1 MTSFTRLVLFA
12 LLLPAAASAS
22 DVHVPDDLQDW
33 QEWVLYDK
41 EYRAC
46 PFRFNRAADQRSD
59 FVCVWPGALELSV
72 TSSGGEFSQAWT
84 VYADEQWVQLP
95 GNTNYWPHAVTA
107 NGRAVEVVLHDNV
120 PSVFLEPGSYTLMG
134 TFGWDERP
142 GNLTLP
148 WATGVISLFVDG
160 EQVDRPARIRNGVFL
175 GERQQETQAR
185 DSISSDVYRLVRD
198 DVPTRLVTR
207 IRIQVSGSVREELF
221 GPILPDGFTPLT
233 INSRLPARLES
244 DGKLRV
250 QVRPGSWVIEVAA
263 RGAGVVDSLA
273 MPTPETNLPDAEI
286 WSYSAN
292 DALRVTVPEGLI
304 PVDPL
309 QVDVP
314 NGWNELAAFRVSVG
328 DTLNVVERS
337 RGIVSAENDLS
348 LSRTMWMTFDR
359 EGFVVND
366 DISGAMRTGWRLDM
380 LAPFKLLTAAADHEN
395 LLITEGEAEG
405 QTGVELRSP
414 YLNLAAN
421 AAASASGELPITAW
435 DTRFN
440 SVHTTLNLPPG
451 HKLLAAPGVD
461 DAPGSWTSQWQ
472 LLDFFLVLIIAIA
485 TWRLF
490 GARAGVIALAALV
503 LSFHEFSAPAWLWLN
518 LLIAIALLR
527 VAPAGRLRQSVRF
540 YQAASAVLLVLTL
553 VPFAANQLR
562 VAMYPQ
568 LEPQRSMPASHAE
581 ARRNELA
588 MPATVAVN
596 APAREAS
603 LMTDLNDA
611 ERERVERMYQKNMA
625 ADSVEEVV
633 VSANKVAS
641 SYAFSRY
648 APNAI
653 VQVGAGIPSW
663 QWNSYQLSW
672 SGPVDAD
679 QTMRLVI
686 MPRWL
691 VSLLRI
697 VEVAFL
703 LLFVAV
709 LAAEILQRQIKLPG
723 GLSLGRAAASG
734 LAGFGLL
741 MITMLPS
748 QEAYAQTPDAE
759 VLQELEQR
767 LLAAPECAPRCAE
780 IVAAEVA
787 IDTDSI
793 RMDLTVH
800 ALEDVAIPLPGS
812 DSGWRPAAI
821 LLDGSAAGQISRA
834 PDQTLW
840 LRLLPGRHTVV
851 LSGPIPAVDSLEIS
865 FPTPPRVVSS
875 DSDGWFVAGIKD
887 RRLLSGSLQL
897 TRLQSE
903 DNASGTVRWESSRF
917 PPFVEVTRTVQMD
930 LDWFVITSV
939 RRIAPAQGAL
949 SLELPLLNSE
959 SVLTENMAVADG
971 KILVSMAP
979 NTSHVSWRSKIK
991 PVSPL
996 ALHVEDGMPWQE
1008 IWRVG
1013 VSNIWHAEFA
1023 GVPESENESY
1033 DENARVALFFP
1044 RAGET
1049 LTVQTSRPEGAAGS
1063 TLAFD
1068 SVDLYSEH
1076 GDRSSNVTMTLR
1088 YRSTRGAQHTMRIPE
1103 TAEVTSVL
1111 IDGESQ
1117 SLRAQNGEVDVPI
1130 LPGEHSIVMSWRHE
1144 GGISTRLAMPAV
1156 DIGAPASNISMRMQL
1171 PQNRWLLATNGP
1183 RLGPAVLYWSELAV
1197 LILAAIILART
1208 GLAPLKTRHWLLLGL
1223 GFSTFAW
1230 PALGWV
1236 VVWLLVCGVRER
1248 WNGEATWWQ
1257 FNLVQ
1262 LLFAGLTVIALV
1274 TIVSSLPGGLLGT
1287 PDMHVTGNG
1296 SYWNNLQWF
1305 ADQSVSALPT
1315 ASAISVPMWVYKV
1328 LILGWAL
1335 WLSFALLRWLPWVWR
1350 CFSSQGYWRPRERV
1364 AKTSEASE

>member
-1 MTSFTRLVLFA
+1 MTSITRLVLFA
-12 LLLPAAASAS
+12 LLLPAAAFAS

-33 QEWVLYDK
+33 QEWVLYDN
-41 EYRAC
+41 EYRSC

-59 FVCVWPGALELSV
+59 FVCVWPGGLELSV
-72 TSSGGEFSQAWT
+72 NSSGGEFSQAWT
-84 VYADEQWVQLP
+84 VYADQQWVQLP
-95 GNTNYWPHAVTA
+95 GNTSYWPHAVTA

-120 PSVFLEPGSYTLMG
+120 PSVFLEPGSYTLAG
-134 TFGWDERP
+134 SFEWDERP

-148 WATGVISLFVDG
+148 WATGVISLVVDG

-185 DSISSDVYRLVRD
+185 DSVSSDVYRLVRD

-207 IRIQVSGSVREELF
+207 IRIQVAGSVREELF

-233 INSRLPARLES
+233 INSGLPARFES

-250 QVRPGSWVIEVAA
+250 QVRPGSWVIEIAA
-263 RGAGVVDSLA
+263 RGAAVVDSLT
-273 MPTPETNLPDAEI
+273 MPAPETNLPDTEI

-292 DALRVTVPEGLI
+292 DTLRVTVPEGLT

-314 NGWNELAAFRVSVG
+314 NGWNQLAAFRVSG
-328 DTLNVVERS
+328 GETLNVVERS
-337 RGIVSAENDLS
+337 RGIVSAENDLT

-359 EGFVVND
+359 NGFVVDD
-366 DISGAMRTGWRLDM
+366 DISGRMRTGWRLDM
-380 LAPFKLLTAAADHEN
+380 LAPFELLTAAADYQN
-395 LLITEGEAEG
+395 LLITEGETEG

-421 AAASASGELPITAW
+421 GAASASGELPITAW

-461 DAPGSWTSQWQ
+461 DASGSWVSQWQ

-490 GARAGVIALAALV
+490 GATAGVIALAALT
-503 LSFHEFSAPAWLWLN
+503 LSFHELAAPAWLWLN

-527 VAPAGRLRQSVRF
+527 VAPAGRLRQSVRV
-540 YQAASAVLLVLTL
+540 YQAVSAAMLVLTL

-568 LEPQRSMPASHAE
+568 LETQRSASVSYSDAGRGGF
-581 ARRNELA
+581 ARRADLA
-588 MPATVAVN
+588 VI
-596 APAREAS
+596 APAQESGLMVEA
-603 LMTDLNDA
+603 DGA
-611 ERERVERMYQKNMA
+611 ARERAELRLQKNMV
-625 ADSVEEVV
+625 ADSLEEITVT
-633 VSANKVAS
+633 ANKAAS

-653 VQVGAGIPSW
+653 VQAGAGIPSW

-686 MPRWL
+686 LPRWL

-697 VEVAFL
+697 LEVAFL

-723 GLSLGRAAASG
+723 GLSFGRAAASG
-734 LAGFGLL
+734 LAGLGLL
-741 MITMLPS
+741 MITMMPS
-748 QEAYAQTPDAE
+748 QDAYAQTPDAE
-759 VLQELEQR
+759 VLRVLEQR
-767 LLAAPECAPRCAE
+767 LLAAPECVPRCAE
-780 IVAAEVA
+780 IVAADV
-787 IDTDSI
+787 DVGTDSI

-812 DSGWRPAAI
+812 DSGWRPVAI

-851 LSGPIPAVDSLEIS
+851 LRGPIPAVDSLEIP

-875 DSDGWFVAGIKD
+875 DSDGWLVAGIKD

-903 DNASGTVRWESSRF
+903 NNESGTVRWESSRF

-930 LDWFVITSV
+930 LDWFVVTSV

-949 SLELPLLNSE
+949 SMELPLLDSE
-959 SVLTENMAVADG
+959 SVLTDNMTVEDG

-979 NTSHVSWRSKIK
+979 NTSQVSWRSKIE
-991 PVSPL
+991 PVSPMT
-996 ALHVEDGMPWQE
+996 LHAEDNMPWQE
-1008 IWRVG
+1008 IWTVG
-1013 VSNIWHAEFA
+1013 VSNIWHAEFT

-1033 DENARVALFFP
+1033 DENARVALFYP
-1044 RAGET
+1044 RGGET

-1068 SVDLYSEH
+1068 SVDVYSEH
-1076 GDRSSNVTMTLR
+1076 GDRSSNVTMTLQ
-1088 YRSTRGAQHTMRIPE
+1088 YRSTRGAQHTMRIP
-1103 TAEVTSVL
+1103 AERRGYECADRRPEPVL
-1111 IDGESQ
+1111 
-1117 SLRAQNGEVDVPI
+1117 
-1130 LPGEHSIVMSWRHE
+1130 
-1144 GGISTRLAMPAV
+1144 
-1156 DIGAPASNISMRMQL
+1156 
-1171 PQNRWLLATNGP
+1171 
-1183 RLGPAVLYWSELAV
+1183 
-1197 LILAAIILART
+1197 
-1208 GLAPLKTRHWLLLGL
+1208 
-1223 GFSTFAW
+1223 
-1230 PALGWV
+1230 
-1236 VVWLLVCGVRER
+1236 
-1248 WNGEATWWQ
+1248 
-1257 FNLVQ
+1257 
-1262 LLFAGLTVIALV
+1262 
-1274 TIVSSLPGGLLGT
+1274 
-1287 PDMHVTGNG
+1287 
-1296 SYWNNLQWF
+1296 
-1305 ADQSVSALPT
+1305 
-1315 ASAISVPMWVYKV
+1315 ASA
-1328 LILGWAL
+1328 G
-1335 WLSFALLRWLPWVWR
+1335 R
-1350 CFSSQGYWRPRERV
+1350 
-1364 AKTSEASE
+1364 